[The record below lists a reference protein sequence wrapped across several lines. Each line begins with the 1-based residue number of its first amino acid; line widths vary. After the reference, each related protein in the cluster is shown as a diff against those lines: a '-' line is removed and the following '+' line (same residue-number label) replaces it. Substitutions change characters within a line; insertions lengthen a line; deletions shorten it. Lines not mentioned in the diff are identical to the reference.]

1 MVVWIIGL
9 SGSGKTTIA
18 NELYSKVR
26 SEIKNVVKVD
36 GDIIREMFQNDIGH
50 SVEHRKRNADRI
62 SKLCKFLEDQGI
74 VVICS
79 ILSAFQNSKDWNRQ
93 NFDSYYEIYIEASKK
108 HY

>member
-1 MVVWIIGL
+1 MVIWIIGL
-9 SGSGKTTIA
+9 SGSGKTTFA
-18 NELYSKVR
+18 NELHKSLNKGEEKY
-26 SEIKNVVKVD
+26 VKLD
-36 GDIIREMFQNDIGH
+36 GDIIRDLFQNDIGH

-79 ILSAFQNSKDWNRQ
+79 ILSAFQNSRDWNRQ